1 MEHDFWNKKWE
12 SGQIG
17 FHEAETHPMLSRHW
31 DGFRLAAGSRVFVPL
46 CGKSNDMRWLRARGH
61 DVVGI
66 ELSAIAVAAFFE
78 ENGIEADRS
87 EQGPFIAYRTPG
99 YELLCG
105 DYFDLT
111 GQVLGGVD
119 AVYDRAALIA
129 LSPEQRGQ
137 YVAHLTALLD
147 PGTPILLVTV
157 RFESELISP
166 PPFHVEDDE
175 VKTLYAPSCSITRL
189 GTAPA
194 LLKGNPCEEAAYCI
208 MLKED
213 RG

>member
-1 MEHDFWNKKWE
+1 MEHEFWHRKWE
-12 SGQIG
+12 TDQIG
-17 FHEAETHPMLSRHW
+17 FHETETHSMLLRYW
-31 DGFRLAAGSRVFVPL
+31 DGLCLGAGSRVFVPL
-46 CGKSNDMRWLRARGH
+46 CGKSNDMLWLHARGH
-61 DVVGI
+61 EVVGV
-66 ELSAIAVAAFFE
+66 ELSDIAAAAFFE

-87 EQGPFIAYRTPG
+87 EHGSFIAYRAPG

-111 GQVLGGVD
+111 RELLDGVD
-119 AVYDRAALIA
+119 VVYDRAALIA

-137 YVAHLTALLD
+137 YVAHLTRLLD

-157 RFESELISP
+157 RYEPKLISP
-166 PPFHVEDDE
+166 PPFLVEDDE
-175 VKTLYAPSCSITRL
+175 VETLYAPSCSITRL

-194 LLKGNPCEEAAYCI
+194 LLKGKPCEEAAYRMI
-208 MLKED
+208 REAG